1 VFLVVFPQ
9 YAQNLSKM
17 LKYFTQFIMI
27 KQSLFMLLISGILS
41 GCSSTPH
48 YATFEDYPV
57 YEGSDLE
64 LTYTPQASKF
74 RVWAPTASEVK
85 LLLYDNGNDGGAY
98 KMHDMKRSE
107 KGTWTL
113 NLEENLKGKFYT
125 FQVKIKEKWLD
136 ETPGM
141 WVKATGVNGKRA
153 AIIDFTETNPVGWE
167 NDTRPPLKNF
177 TDISLYEVHMRDFS
191 VSPNSGMKNKG
202 KFLAFTEHGTK
213 NSTGESTGIDHLKEL
228 GITHVHLLPVFDFA
242 SIDETKLNENK
253 YNWGYDPVNY
263 NVPEGSYSTN
273 PYNPVTRIREFKQ
286 MVQSLHQS
294 GIRVIMDVVYNH
306 TAAGKTSHLNL
317 LAPGYFYRMN
327 ADSTWSNAS
336 GCGNETASE
345 RAMMRKFMIE
355 SVVYWVT
362 EYHVDGFRFDLMGIH
377 DIQTMNE
384 IRAALDKIDPSIFMY
399 GEGWTAANSPL
410 AEDKRA
416 VKKNAKELENIA
428 VFSDDIRDAIRG
440 SWMHSQIP
448 GFVSGID
455 SLEESVKFGIV
466 GATQHDSID
475 YSRLIYSKEPY
486 VNNPT
491 QIINYV
497 SCHDDMCLV
506 DKLRDSR
513 PLGAT
518 DEELVRFD
526 KLAQTIVFTS
536 QGVPFIYAGEELYRN
551 KKGIHNTYQS
561 PDSVNRIDWNLKS
574 SQQDIFNYY
583 KGLIALR
590 KAHSAFRLPTQEM
603 VQQHLKFIQTN
614 TPNVVAYMLTNHVN
628 DEMWKDILVIFN
640 GNRKPVSVEI
650 PAGEWTVVCHDGQ
663 INLSGIS
670 FVSKTSFVVA
680 PSSASI
686 MYVQ

>member
-1 VFLVVFPQ
+1 M
-9 YAQNLSKM
+9 K
-17 LKYFTQFIMI
+17 KH
-27 KQSLFMLLISGILS
+27 SLFMLLISGVLS
-41 GCSSTPH
+41 ACITTPK
-48 YATFEDYPV
+48 YTSFDDYPV
-57 YEGSDLE
+57 YDGNDLE
-64 LTYTPQASKF
+64 LTYSAQSSKF
-74 RVWAPTASEVK
+74 RVWTPTATKVK
-85 LLLYDNGNDGGAY
+85 ILLYDNGNEGGAY
-98 KMHDMKRSE
+98 KTLDMSRSE

-113 NLEENLKGKFYT
+113 KVNEDLKGKFYT
-125 FQVKIKEKWLD
+125 FQVKIGEKWFD

-153 AIIDFTETNPVGWE
+153 AIIDFADTNPADWE
-167 NDTRPPLKNF
+167 NDVRPPLKNF
-177 TDISLYEVHMRDFS
+177 TDIMLYEVHMRDFS
-191 VSPNSGMKNKG
+191 MASNSGMKHKG
-202 KFLAFTEHGTK
+202 KFMAFTERGTK
-213 NSTGESTGIDHLKEL
+213 NSFGEATGIDHLKEL

-242 SIDETKLNENK
+242 SVDETKLNENK

-306 TAAGKTSHLNL
+306 TSKGKGSNL
-317 LAPGYFYRMN
+317 DLLVPGYFYRQN

-355 SVVYWVT
+355 SVVYWAT

-377 DIQTMNE
+377 DIETMNA
-384 IRAALDKIDPSIFMY
+384 IRAALDKIDPTIFMY
-399 GEGWTAANSPL
+399 GEGWTAAGSPL
-410 AEDKRA
+410 AEDKRSI
-416 VKKNAKELENIA
+416 KKNAKQLDNIA
-428 VFSDDIRDAIRG
+428 VFSDDIRDALKG

-475 YSRLIYSKEPY
+475 YSKLIYSKEPY

-506 DKLRDSR
+506 DKLKASKPTD
-513 PLGAT
+513 AT
-518 DEELVRFD
+518 DDELVRFN
-526 KLAQTIVFTS
+526 KLAQTIVFTA
-536 QGVPFIYAGEELYRN
+536 QGVPFIYSGEELYRT

-561 PDSVNRIDWNLKS
+561 PDSINQIDWNSKS
-574 SQQDIFNYY
+574 SYKDIFNYY
-583 KGLIALR
+583 KDLIALR
-590 KAHSAFRLPTQEM
+590 KAHAAFRMPTQEM
-603 VQQHLKFIQTN
+603 VQQHLKFINMHT
-614 TPNVVAYMLTNHVN
+614 TNVVAFTLTDHVN
-628 DEMWKDILVIFN
+628 DEVWKEILVIYN
-640 GNRKPVSVEI
+640 GNRKAVPLQI
-650 PAGEWTVVCHDGQ
+650 PAGEWNLICYDGQ
-663 INLSGIS
+663 INLSGLAVINNPK
-670 FVSKTSFVVA
+670 FVA
-680 PSSASI
+680 AASSASI
-686 MYVQ
+686 MYVK

>member
-1 VFLVVFPQ
+1 
-9 YAQNLSKM
+9 
-17 LKYFTQFIMI
+17 
-27 KQSLFMLLISGILS
+27 MLLISGVLS
-41 GCSSTPH
+41 ACITTPK
-48 YATFEDYPV
+48 YASFDDYPV
-57 YEGSDLE
+57 YDGNDLE
-64 LTYTPQASKF
+64 LTYSAQSSKF
-74 RVWAPTASEVK
+74 RVWTPTATKVK
-85 LLLYDNGNDGGAY
+85 ILLYDNGNEGGAY
-98 KMHDMKRSE
+98 KTLDMSRSE

-113 NLEENLKGKFYT
+113 KVNEDLKGKFYT
-125 FQVKIKEKWLD
+125 FQIKIGEKWLE

-153 AIIDFTETNPVGWE
+153 AIINFADTNPADWE
-167 NDTRPPLKNF
+167 NDVRPPLKNF
-177 TDISLYEVHMRDFS
+177 TDIMLYEVHMRDFS
-191 VSPNSGMKNKG
+191 MASNSGMKHKG
-202 KFLAFTEHGTK
+202 KFLAFTERGTK
-213 NSTGESTGIDHLKEL
+213 NSFGEATGIDHLKEL

-242 SIDETKLNENK
+242 SVDETKLNENK

-286 MVQSLHQS
+286 MIQSLHQS

-306 TAAGKTSHLNL
+306 TSKGKGSNLDL
-317 LAPGYFYRMN
+317 LAPGYFYRQN

-355 SVVYWVT
+355 SVVYWAT

-377 DIQTMNE
+377 DIETMNA
-384 IRAALDKIDPSIFMY
+384 IRAALDKIDPTIFMY
-399 GEGWTAANSPL
+399 GEGWTAAGSPL

-416 VKKNAKELENIA
+416 IKKNAKQLDNIA
-428 VFSDDIRDAIRG
+428 VFSDDIRDALKG

-455 SLEESVKFGIV
+455 SLGESVKFGIV

-475 YSRLIYSKEPY
+475 YSKLIYSKEPY

-506 DKLRDSR
+506 DKLKESKPTD
-513 PLGAT
+513 AT
-518 DEELVRFD
+518 DDELVRFN
-526 KLAQTIVFTS
+526 KLAQTIVFTA

-561 PDSVNRIDWNLKS
+561 PDSINQIDWNSKS
-574 SQQDIFNYY
+574 SYKDIFNYY
-583 KGLIALR
+583 KDLIALR
-590 KAHSAFRLPTQEM
+590 KAHAAFRMPTQEM
-603 VQQHLKFIQTN
+603 VQQHLKFVDMH
-614 TPNVVAYMLTNHVN
+614 TPNVVAFTLTDHVN
-628 DEMWKDILVIFN
+628 DEVWKEILVIYN
-640 GNRKPVSVEI
+640 GNRKAVPLQI
-650 PAGEWTVVCHDGQ
+650 PAGEWNLICYDGQ
-663 INLSGIS
+663 INLSGLAVINNPK
-670 FVSKTSFVVA
+670 FVA
-680 PSSASI
+680 AASSASI
-686 MYVQ
+686 MYVK